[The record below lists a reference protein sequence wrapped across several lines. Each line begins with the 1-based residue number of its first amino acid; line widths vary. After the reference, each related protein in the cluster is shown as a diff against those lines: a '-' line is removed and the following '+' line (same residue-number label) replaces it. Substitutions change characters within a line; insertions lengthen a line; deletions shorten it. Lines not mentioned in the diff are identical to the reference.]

1 MSSKL
6 AIGTVVVAIG
16 AGGLAGS
23 WATARTGRSPF
34 GKVDPVAMFVSSG
47 DSEAIGRQVSFTN
60 GFVPVARKVL
70 PAVVNIA
77 SSKIVR
83 SPDQGTS
90 SPFFADPFFRQF
102 FGDDF
107 SQQFR
112 VPRQGREHS
121 LGSGIIV
128 NADGYVLTNNHVVS
142 GADDIKVSLGDKRE
156 FKGRIVG
163 TDAKTD
169 VAVVKIEGKDLPV
182 LTLGDSSEV
191 QVGDFALAVGNPF
204 GIGQTLTMGI
214 ISATGRGGLGIEDYE
229 DFLQTDAAINPGNS
243 GGALVNVRG
252 ELIGLNTAIISGGG
266 GGNQGVG
273 FAVPVNMAKAV
284 MEQILKNGKVLRGSI
299 GVLIQPMTPELA
311 KSFGLTGQPRGAL
324 VANVTPGSPAE
335 RAGIKRGDVILDF
348 NGAPISDSRD
358 LSLKVSMMAPGT
370 AVKLEVFRDRHE
382 QEIPV
387 TLAELPATNTQASG
401 DAAKGTASGPQLGI
415 SVDQLTPQTARQ
427 LGLPAQTTGV
437 VVTDVQSASPS
448 EEAGL
453 RHGDVIQEVNRKPV
467 TSTQQFR
474 SDVQQAGSQPV
485 LLLIDRGGDR
495 MYVVVAPK

>member
-6 AIGTVVVAIG
+6 AIGSLVVALG
-16 AGGLAGS
+16 LGGLAGS
-23 WATARTGRSPF
+23 WATARTGHSPF
-34 GKVDPVAMFVSSG
+34 GRVDEVAMYVSTAG
-47 DSEAIGRQVSFTN
+47 SEAIGRQVSFPN

-77 SSKIVR
+77 SSKTVR
-83 SPDQGTS
+83 SPDQGPS
-90 SPFFADPFFRQF
+90 SPFFNDPFFRQF
-102 FGDDF
+102 FGDEF
-107 SQQFR
+107 SQQYR
-112 VPRQGREHS
+112 VPRAEREHS

-128 NADGYVLTNNHVVS
+128 NADGYVLTNNHVIS
-142 GADDIKVSLGDKRE
+142 GADEIQVSLGDKRE
-156 FKGRIVG
+156 FKGRVVG

-182 LTLGDSSEV
+182 LTLGDSSSV
-191 QVGDFALAVGNPF
+191 QVGEFALAVGNPF

-252 ELIGLNTAIISGGG
+252 ELVGLNTAIISGGG

-273 FAVPVNMAKAV
+273 FAVPVNMAKAI
-284 MEQILKNGKVLRGSI
+284 MGQILQHGKVLRGSI

-335 RAGIKRGDVILDF
+335 HAGIKRGDIILDL
-348 NGAPISDSRD
+348 NGAAITDSRD

-370 AVKLEVFRDRHE
+370 AVKLKVFRDGHE

-387 TLAELPATNTQASG
+387 TLAELPANPQTAG
-401 DAAKGTASGPQLGI
+401 GTAQGASPGPQLGI
-415 SVDQLTPQTARQ
+415 SVDQLSPQIARQ

-437 VVTDVQSASPS
+437 VVTEVQPASPA

-453 RHGDVIQEVNRKPV
+453 RRGDVIQEVNRKAV
-467 TSTQQFR
+467 ASMQQFR
-474 SDVQQAGSQPV
+474 SAIQQAGSQPV
-485 LLLIDRGGDR
+485 LLLIDRGGDH
-495 MYVVVAPK
+495 VFVAVKGQ

>member
-6 AIGTVVVAIG
+6 AIGSLVVALGI
-16 AGGLAGS
+16 GGLAGS
-23 WATARTGRSPF
+23 WATARSGRSPF
-34 GKVDPVAMFVSSG
+34 GHVDPVAMFVSSADG
-47 DSEAIGRQVSFTN
+47 EAIGKQVSFLD
-60 GFVPVARKVL
+60 GFVPVAKKVL

-83 SPDQGTS
+83 SPDQGAS
-90 SPFFADPFFRQF
+90 SPFLADPFFKQF
-102 FGDDF
+102 FGDEF

-112 VPRQGREHS
+112 VPHEQREHS
-121 LGSGIIV
+121 LGSGVVV

-156 FKGRIVG
+156 FKGHIVG

-169 VAVVKIEGKDLPV
+169 VAVVKIDGKDLPV
-182 LTLGDSSEV
+182 LTLGDSSKV
-191 QVGDFALAVGNPF
+191 RVGEFALAVGNPF
-204 GIGQTLTMGI
+204 GIGQTVTMGI

-252 ELIGLNTAIISGGG
+252 ELVGLNTAIISGGG

-273 FAVPVNMAKAV
+273 FAVPINMAKAV
-284 MEQILKNGKVLRGSI
+284 MQEILQHGKVVRGSI

-324 VANVTPGSPAE
+324 VANVTAGSPAE
-335 RAGIKRGDVILDF
+335 RAGIKRGDVILEL

-370 AVKLEVFRDRHE
+370 AVKLKVFRDGQE
-382 QEIPV
+382 QDIPV
-387 TLAELPATNTQASG
+387 TLAELPATPQAAG
-401 DAAKGTASGPQLGI
+401 GAAQGGSQGPQLGM

-437 VVTDVQSASPS
+437 VVTEVKPASAA

-453 RHGDVIQEVNRKPV
+453 RRGDVIQEVNRKPV
-467 TSTQQFR
+467 VSTQQFR
-474 SDVQQAGSQPV
+474 SAIQQAGNQAV
-485 LLLIDRGGDR
+485 LLLIDRGGDHVF
-495 MYVVVAPK
+495 VVVQPK

>member
-6 AIGTVVVAIG
+6 AIGTLVMAIG

-23 WATARTGRSPF
+23 WATTRTGHSLF
-34 GKVDPVAMFVSSG
+34 GKVGPVAMFVTST
-47 DSEAIGRQVSFTN
+47 DSEAIGRQVSFTS
-60 GFVPVARKVL
+60 GFVPVAKKVL

-77 SSKIVR
+77 SSKIIR

-102 FGDDF
+102 FGDDY

-121 LGSGIIV
+121 LGSGIII

-169 VAVVKIEGKDLPV
+169 VAVVRIEGKDLPV
-182 LTLGDSSEV
+182 LTLGDSSKV

-299 GVLIQPMTPELA
+299 GVLVQPMTPELA
-311 KSFGLTGQPRGAL
+311 KSFALTGQPRGAL
-324 VANVTPGSPAE
+324 AASVTAGSPAE
-335 RAGIKRGDVILDF
+335 RAGIKRGDVILGL
-348 NGAPISDSRD
+348 NGAPVSDSRD

-370 AVKLEVFRDRHE
+370 PVKLKVFRDGHE

-387 TLAELPATNTQASG
+387 TLAELPANAQTAG
-401 DAAKGTASGPQLGI
+401 DADKGTSPGPQLGI
-415 SVDQLTPQTARQ
+415 SVDQLTPRTVRQ
-427 LGLPAQTTGV
+427 LSLPAQTTGV
-437 VVTDVQSASPS
+437 VVTDVQSASPA

-453 RHGDVIQEVNRKPV
+453 RRGDVIQEVNRKPV

-474 SDVQQAGSQPV
+474 SAVQQAGSQPV

-495 MYVVVAPK
+495 MYVVVDPK